1 MQWKPGLILFAAAM
15 LAAVASASAAET
27 INVTIKGF
35 KFTPAEVTAHV
46 GDTIVWTNGDAMAHT
61 ATAKAGDFDLPVPAG
76 KTASLVVE
84 KVGAFDYFCKIHPS
98 MKAMLTV
105 E

>member
-1 MQWKPGLILFAAAM
+1 MQWKQGLAIFAAAM
-15 LAAVASASAAET
+15 FAAFASASAAET
-27 INVTIKGF
+27 INITIKGF

-46 GDTIVWTNGDAMAHT
+46 GDTVVWTNADAMAHT

-76 KTASLVVE
+76 KTASLIVA
-84 KVGAFDYFCKIHPS
+84 KVGAFDYICKIHPS
-98 MKAMLTV
+98 MKAKLTV